1 MLLPVVVLLRE
12 DNLVIYNGGELIW
25 DLVDV
30 ITRVVLVDV
39 WIPVVEVAHHTVPL
53 DVRKRVLDV
62 EERAQDVL
70 LNVGE
75 GATGS
80 AQEDVVRNVK
90 AAVWEIAIH
99 RAAVHA
105 KMHVKVAR
113 AVLDVI
119 IHAILHALTRV
130 VPIALQHVTEHAL
143 SDALHVAPTAHHH
156 V

>member
-1 MLLPVVVLLRE
+1 M
-12 DNLVIYNGGELIW
+12 
-25 DLVDV
+25 
-30 ITRVVLVDV
+30 DV

-53 DVRKRVLDV
+53 DARKRVLDV
-62 EERAQDVL
+62 LEIAVDVHRAVDVHLVIL
-70 LNVGE
+70 L
-75 GATGS
+75 
-80 AQEDVVRNVK
+80 VVRNVK
-90 AAVWEIAIH
+90 AAVREVAVH

-105 KMHVKVAR
+105 IMHVEVAR